1 MIFTEVERNFDCLAS
16 IGGGSYCGRPKGHA
30 DGCRV
35 LDDDVHED
43 TIAYQDVREGEV
55 LADVRERIVLE
66 VISGDLS
73 TEAANVVLAAL
84 DMQMI
89 EGAS

>member
-1 MIFTEVERNFDCLAS
+1 MFFTKTEREFYCLAP
-16 IGGGSYCGRPKGHA
+16 IGGGDHCARPKDHIDGCGRDLHVYDA
-30 DGCRV
+30 V
-35 LDDDVHED
+35 
-43 TIAYQDVREGEV
+43 AFQDVREGEV
-55 LADVRERIVLE
+55 LADVRERIILE

-89 EGAS
+89 EEEEK